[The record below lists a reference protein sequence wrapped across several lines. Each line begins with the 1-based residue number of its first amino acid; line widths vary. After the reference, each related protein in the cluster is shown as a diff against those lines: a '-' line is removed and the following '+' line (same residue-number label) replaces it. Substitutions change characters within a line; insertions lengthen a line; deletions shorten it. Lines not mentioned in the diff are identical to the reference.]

1 MVFLQNTN
9 KLCVA
14 LWVVLECGIATP
26 AISLHILLSRQN
38 LAIPLKFVS
47 TILLY
52 CRQKSG
58 RRDKPAI
65 CTNFTSVAPIP
76 VSTISHF
83 LLS

>member
-38 LAIPLKFVS
+38 LAIPLNNYWCQRFCFIVGKRVEEE
-47 TILLY
+47 
-52 CRQKSG
+52 
-58 RRDKPAI
+58 
-65 CTNFTSVAPIP
+65 TNQLSVLI
-76 VSTISHF
+76 
-83 LLS
+83 